1 MAAATF
7 SRASSAVISSA
18 VPRAMLSA
26 PSLRATRT
34 KKVLVSFFETLRPKA
49 GRSSSMTVRPVRPSF
64 WLGSPKANRA
74 RAGGNAI
81 GSTQLE

>member
-49 GRSSSMTVRPVRPSF
+49 GRPVRPSF